1 MPRREETRPV
11 RLEPA
16 TPDDAGPLAVVAALA
31 FYDDRKWM
39 PDGLRAEILAAD
51 DPPKGPPHVS
61 YEWTRRVIENLSNG
75 ARKAS
80 DTTYYKVVLG
90 EERIVGGLFVV
101 ARPDLGEG
109 EWRCEGIY
117 VDPDYQDRG
126 IGQEILRAMY
136 RHHSDAARWSLGTP
150 EWAVRN
156 RHFYEKMG
164 FSLVEITD
172 VEPETG
178 WRSYEY
184 ENVLSQEE
192 RLKL

>member
-1 MPRREETRPV
+1 MPCREETRPV

-16 TPDDAGPLAVVAALA
+16 TPV
-31 FYDDRKWM
+31 
-39 PDGLRAEILAAD
+39 
-51 DPPKGPPHVS
+51 
-61 YEWTRRVIENLSNG
+61 
-75 ARKAS
+75 

-126 IGQEILRAMY
+126 IGKEILRLMY
-136 RHHSDAARWSLGTP
+136 RRHPSVIRWSLDTP
-150 EWAVRN
+150 EWADKN
-156 RHFYEKMG
+156 HGFYERMG
-164 FSLVEITD
+164 FTKIGVSENPD
-172 VEPETG
+172 VPFKFFD
-178 WRSYEY
+178 Y
-184 ENVLSQEE
+184 ENALSQEE

>member
-16 TPDDAGPLAVVAALA
+16 TPDDAGPLAAVAGLA

-51 DPPKGPPHVS
+51 DPLKGPPHVS

-75 ARKAS
+75 VRKAS

-90 EERIVGGLFVV
+90 KERIVGGLFVV

-126 IGQEILRAMY
+126 IGQEILRAM
-136 RHHSDAARWSLGTP
+136 
-150 EWAVRN
+150 
-156 RHFYEKMG
+156 
-164 FSLVEITD
+164 
-172 VEPETG
+172 
-178 WRSYEY
+178 
-184 ENVLSQEE
+184 
-192 RLKL
+192 